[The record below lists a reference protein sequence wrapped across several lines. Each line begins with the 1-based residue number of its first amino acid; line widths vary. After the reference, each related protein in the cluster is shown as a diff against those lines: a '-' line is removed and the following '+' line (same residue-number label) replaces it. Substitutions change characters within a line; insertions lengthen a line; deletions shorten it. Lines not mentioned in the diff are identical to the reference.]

1 MAVSSVDGNST
12 VETTPEAQF
21 DQAVENAQEEQEL
34 LDTMIEQAVVLGGQF
49 IIMPRAQEI
58 LKEATSDDEE

>member
-21 DQAVENAQEEQEL
+21 DQALESAQEEQQL